1 MPGML
6 EVAQA
11 TVTIVPTM
19 LGAQKTIKK
28 ELTDIGD
35 DAASSA
41 GDSAGKTFAEKMGS
55 GLSKA
60 GSVIGKAVKGF
71 ASFAGAVTAGTA
83 ALTAFASKTADSL
96 SEIGDMSV
104 KTGLSTDSY
113 QELAYAMRMNGADIS
128 SMTVGMKTLTNQI
141 TSAAEGNKSAAA
153 AFEELGISVTNAD
166 GSMRSQEEVMWEAMS
181 ALQGVENS
189 TQKAALAS
197 QLFGKAGTDL
207 MVMLNGEAGS
217 IDALRKEAHDL
228 GLVMGEDVVAQ
239 GHELG
244 DQMEKTKAS
253 FEALT
258 TQLGAALLPVAL
270 ELTDFVQSMMPDIQG
285 LIQEITPVV
294 QTLFQQLLPPIQ
306 NLISTLLPSIMKLVT
321 ALLPILNPVLQILTP
336 FINLISKIVGV
347 LTTALMPIINIVT
360 KALEG
365 VSKAVQAVVGWF
377 SKMDFKWP
385 KIKLPHFSITPQG
398 WKIGDLLK
406 GSFPKLGIS
415 WYAKAATEGAEFRQP
430 TVVGVGDAAQPEML
444 IGKNTL
450 RAMIGDA
457 VQGSTENNI
466 TVNVYPSAGM
476 DEEALARRTV
486 ELIQQTTE
494 RRRLA
499 YA

>member
-1 MPGML
+1 M
-6 EVAQA
+6 Q
-11 TVTIVPTM
+11 
-19 LGAQKTIKK
+19 GAQKTIKK
-28 ELTDIGD
+28 ELTDVGD
-35 DAASSA
+35 EAASSA
-41 GDSAGKTFAEKMGS
+41 GSSAGKTFAEKMGS
-55 GLSKA
+55 GLSDA
-60 GSVIGKAVKGF
+60 GSAIGKAVKGF
-71 ASFAGAVTAGTA
+71 ATFAGAVTAGTA
-83 ALTAFASKTADSL
+83 ALTSFAGQTASTL

-104 KTGLSTDSY
+104 KTGLTTDSY
-113 QELAYAMRMNGADIS
+113 QELAYALRMNGADIS
-128 SMTVGMKTLTNQI
+128 SMTVGMKTLTSQI
-141 TSAAEGNKSAAA
+141 SSAASGSESAQA
-153 AFEELGISVTNAD
+153 AFDALGVSVTNAD
-166 GSMRSQEEVMWEAMS
+166 GSMRSQEEVMWEALT
-181 ALQGVENS
+181 ALQSVENA
-189 TQKAALAS
+189 TQKAALAN
-197 QLFGKAGTDL
+197 QLFGRAGTDL
-207 MVMLNGEAGS
+207 AVMLDGEAGS

-244 DQMEKTKAS
+244 DQMEKTKMS

-270 ELTDFVQSMMPDIQG
+270 ELTDFIQSMMPSIQG

-294 QTLFQQLLPPIQ
+294 QTLFQELLPPIQ

-336 FINLISKIVGV
+336 FINLISKIVSV
-347 LTTALMPIINIVT
+347 LTSALMPIINVVT

-377 SKMDFKWP
+377 GKMDFKWP

-415 WYAKAATEGAEFRQP
+415 WYAKAADEGAMFSQP
-430 TVVGVGDAAQPEML
+430 TVVGVGDAAQPEMI
-444 IGKNTL
+444 IGRNTL
-450 RAMIGDA
+450 RSMIGDA
-457 VQGSTENNI
+457 VQESSETNI
-466 TVNVYPSAGM
+466 TVNVYPSTGM
-476 DEEALARRTV
+476 DEEALAQKTADI
-486 ELIQQTTE
+486 IQQMIE